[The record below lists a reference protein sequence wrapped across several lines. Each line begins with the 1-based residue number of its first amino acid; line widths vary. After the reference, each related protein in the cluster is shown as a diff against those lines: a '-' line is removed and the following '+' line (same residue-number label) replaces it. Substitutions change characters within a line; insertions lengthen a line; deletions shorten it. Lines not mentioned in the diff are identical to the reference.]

1 MESDF
6 NQSNSKRKKVLQVV
20 LPACFAFLSGLFI
33 YQYWSQKKGDKKE
46 ENRITLPAVNSS
58 TPNRPL
64 TDSFMTKQEVY
75 TAQSDAQNIE
85 KQKKEE
91 FSKGSD
97 KFGKVNTNVLGE
109 ANSKTLQTRL
119 NSEVVKPINDA
130 DKKSPIHNALA
141 TETEANKQD
150 LSRVN
155 TDNDVPMKRGF
166 NSFVM
171 KKVAAKENSYP
182 AKEYKDQGTAI
193 NPSNNGAD
201 INCAANITAK
211 SKISSRGSV
220 MITIQDNL
228 SIPGGINLS
237 AGTEIAARAS
247 VMDERVMLEI
257 ESANI
262 NGKIVKL
269 ALKAYDLDG
278 MEGLYVKNAKLQKS
292 ASSSTN
298 NTISNVSSL
307 GESAFGIPGQLA
319 GGIIRGIAGGGGGT
333 GSVTLPEGYKMILKS
348 KF

>member
-1 MESDF
+1 
-6 NQSNSKRKKVLQVV
+6 
-20 LPACFAFLSGLFI
+20 
-33 YQYWSQKKGDKKE
+33 
-46 ENRITLPAVNSS
+46 
-58 TPNRPL
+58 
-64 TDSFMTKQEVY
+64 
-75 TAQSDAQNIE
+75 
-85 KQKKEE
+85 
-91 FSKGSD
+91 
-97 KFGKVNTNVLGE
+97 
-109 ANSKTLQTRL
+109 
-119 NSEVVKPINDA
+119 
-130 DKKSPIHNALA
+130 
-141 TETEANKQD
+141 
-150 LSRVN
+150 
-155 TDNDVPMKRGF
+155 MKRGF